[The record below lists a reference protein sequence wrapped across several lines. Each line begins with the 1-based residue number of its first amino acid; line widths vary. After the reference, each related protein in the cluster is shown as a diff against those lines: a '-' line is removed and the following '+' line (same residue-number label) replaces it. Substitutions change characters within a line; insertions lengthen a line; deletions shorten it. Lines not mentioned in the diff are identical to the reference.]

1 MQNEPEAVAAEAA
14 PSTGFPELD
23 AMNLDIVDVTNVQVD
38 VADEVTDAPP
48 APPIPVPE
56 TTQESTPEPTP
67 QPTPQVIPDPQVD
80 ILAQQNAALQQQ
92 VNQWTQWQQQQEQ
105 ERRILEEANA
115 TRAQL
120 ETQGY
125 SDDQIEHLVT
135 QQQAFQRREAE
146 LQANLQRTQ
155 LHEQGRYRAAMHYSK
170 LHGVDADQLLPY
182 NSPQE
187 MELRAKEMSRIG
199 QLEAKLAQYEKASVP
214 PQNFDTGTSQVTA
227 VSNEEAW
234 LDRYNA
240 GDRSPEALAAAKR
253 AAGL

>member
-1 MQNEPEAVAAEAA
+1 MTMQEEQAVPVEQ
-14 PSTGFPELD
+14 STEVPIVPDVDNFNTD
-23 AMNLDIVDVTNVQVD
+23 NIDIIDTSNVQVD
-38 VADEVTDAPP
+38 VANPTTDAPP
-48 APPIPVPE
+48 APAPD
-56 TTQESTPEPTP
+56 PEPSLNASEVEMATM
-67 QPTPQVIPDPQVD
+67 
-80 ILAQQNAALQQQ
+80 AQQNAALQQQ
-92 VNQWTQWQQQQEQ
+92 VNQWSQWQQQQQ
-105 ERRILEEANA
+105 MERAILDSSNA
-115 TRAQL
+115 TRTHL
-120 ETQGY
+120 ENQGY
-125 SDDQIEHLVT
+125 SEDQVELYVA
-135 QQQAFQRREAE
+135 QQQAFQRREME

-155 LHEQGRYRAAMHYSK
+155 LHEEGRYRAAMHYSK

-187 MELRAKEMSRIG
+187 MESRAREMSRIS
-199 QLEAKLAQYEKASVP
+199 QLEAKLAKYEKASVP